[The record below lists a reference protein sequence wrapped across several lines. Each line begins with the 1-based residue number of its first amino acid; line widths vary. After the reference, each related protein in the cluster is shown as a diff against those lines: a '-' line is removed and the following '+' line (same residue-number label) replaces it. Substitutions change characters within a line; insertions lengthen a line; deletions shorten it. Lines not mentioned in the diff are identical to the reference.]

1 MVCGEQGETTERGTN
16 STFSPLFFHN
26 SRSRHTHERWCTHA
40 PHLFAPP
47 SHAACRCIAE
57 GFGGASFEWPLTPA
71 QHATLTLIG
80 AADMRVPP
88 SQGREWLAALESR
101 QPRPKVPGAAE
112 PATLHDALEYEGEG
126 HAIAGAEANAHA
138 VQSAVAWLLAKLE
151 VPMQ

>member
-1 MVCGEQGETTERGTN
+1 M
-16 STFSPLFFHN
+16 P
-26 SRSRHTHERWCTHA
+26 
-40 PHLFAPP
+40 PP

-71 QHATLTLIG
+71 QHATLYARSPISSVDEVTAPTLTLIG

-101 QPRPKVPGAAE
+101 QPRPQVPGAAE